1 MEAINPQDFPETI
14 QECWAVH
21 QAFRALGFSPDDIYV
36 MVAKEATRP
45 DCEAALFSVL
55 KAQGHEFS
63 VTLGLYSSEE
73 AANADV
79 AQWTEF
85 VNMANGGAF
94 STDDLS
100 EIYKESSI
108 FENRVQFITA
118 LHNKGIRPSKE
129 WS

>member
-1 MEAINPQDFPETI
+1 MCNPWKLSIHRTFLKQFKSAGQFIRHLD
-14 QECWAVH
+14 
-21 QAFRALGFSPDDIYV
+21 
-36 MVAKEATRP
+36 
-45 DCEAALFSVL
+45 

-94 STDDLS
+94 STDDLFD
-100 EIYKESSI
+100 IYKESSI

-118 LHNKGIRPSKE
+118 LHNKGIRPAQE